1 MSQRIHGDG
10 TPIGS
15 ATNKRRSSV
24 SDAGLLSV
32 SGSFLD
38 CTATPEKHD
47 GSKVITTTLDQDLSH
62 ELPSAK
68 TMSMRRNHFMDFFH
82 TESNYVGI
90 LETICKVFKEPLEK
104 MLEENPEDSLLNQ
117 TELKGIFSNFQPI
130 YEVHMNMLNTLK

>member
-1 MSQRIHGDG
+1 
-10 TPIGS
+10 
-15 ATNKRRSSV
+15 
-24 SDAGLLSV
+24 
-32 SGSFLD
+32 
-38 CTATPEKHD
+38 
-47 GSKVITTTLDQDLSH
+47 
-62 ELPSAK
+62 
-68 TMSMRRNHFMDFFH
+68 MSMRRNHFMDFFH